1 MRVFRFRDP
10 TEPAHTKQEQDI
22 VCEIYLE
29 ESESTYEEKQCECYT
44 PDECVPFTQPETTQ
58 ITASSTQSQ
67 AETSSIT
74 TTQITTTPSSPSP
87 GSIGIKLVFYEKLD
101 SLNSKLLTGN
111 VIKNYLNLT

>member
-58 ITASSTQSQ
+58 ITTSSSQ
-67 AETSSIT
+67 LQTETSSRT

-87 GSIGIKLVFYEKLD
+87 GMTNLSIA
-101 SLNSKLLTGN
+101 
-111 VIKNYLNLT
+111 KNWTVEIRNN